1 MIKNNES
8 PVSQKNPLRSFLF
21 GALVFITLILLRFI
35 LFFPPYIFDIL
46 FNFYGLAISI
56 LFVIFYLRKMR
67 YAWHSLLLFYIPLFP
82 LYLYWTILVRDTLA
96 YIVSIVWVGVIF
108 VIFIWR
114 KRYFNYL
121 EQEPTLIQ
129 PQEQTK

>member
-8 PVSQKNPLRSFLF
+8 PVSQRNPLRTFLF
-21 GALVFITLILLRFI
+21 GALVFITIILLRLI
-35 LFFPPYIFDIL
+35 LFFPTHIFDVL

-56 LFVIFYLRKMR
+56 LFVVFYLRKMK
-67 YAWHSLLLFYIPLFP
+67 YAWHSLLFFYIPLFP
-82 LYLYWTILVRDTLA
+82 LYLYWTIIVGETLS
-96 YIVSIVWVGVIF
+96 YIVSIVWVGLIVVI
-108 VIFIWR
+108 INWR
-114 KRYFNYL
+114 NRYFKYL